1 MRGGVVTHDLPDN
14 GVYVGAPAKFLCSTD
29 EYIEKER
36 ERMKVSICYD
46 ESYTFYGGVS
56 SEKKNK
62 MICDLGNHSGF
73 IR

>member
-1 MRGGVVTHDLPDN
+1 MQGVITHDLPDN

-29 EYIEKER
+29 EYIKKEKER
-36 ERMKVSICYD
+36 MTVSVCYD
-46 ESYTFYGGVS
+46 ESYTLYGGVS

-62 MICDLGNHSGF
+62 MIHDLENYSGF